1 MIIRSFGS
9 AYEVSD
15 YTKEVNIIPNSWGT
29 IGNLGIFQ
37 EESVAEHV
45 VAFEEIVYNGAI
57 LVDRIRGDRGT
68 QNKGQVRKIHTFAIP
83 HFPLDDYIS
92 PQDVDGKRAYGAMD
106 EAERLADVRMRKME
120 RIRKAHADTLEFARA
135 QLITAGTV
143 YSPNGTASLDWNAE
157 FGWTR
162 VSVDFTLGTSTTDV
176 LEKIE
181 AGLASLQDNANGQ
194 SHTGYVVLSSPEFF
208 AKLVKHASVKQA
220 YQYYTSTQE
229 PLRQRLGGP
238 LTKNRM
244 FDYGGVTFVE
254 MRDTAPNG
262 ARHIP
267 ANKAFLVP
275 QGTDVFKTFFSPAQ
289 RFGLVNTLGEQVYMF
304 ETPDAKG
311 TKIEI
316 ETESNF
322 ANALMM
328 PSQVVEFNTSN

>member
-1 MIIRSFGS
+1 MIIRSFGNGF
-9 AYEVSD
+9 EVSD
-15 YTKEVNIIPNSWGT
+15 YTQEVNIIPNSWGT

-37 EESVAEHV
+37 DEPVAEHV
-45 VAFEEIVYNGAI
+45 VAFEEIIYNGAI
-57 LVDRIRGDRGT
+57 LVDRVRGDRGPK
-68 QNKGQVRKIHTFAIP
+68 NKGQVRKVHTFAIP
-83 HFPLDDYIS
+83 HFPLDDFIS
-92 PQDVDGKRAYGAMD
+92 PQDLQGKRAYGAMD
-106 EAERLADVRMRKME
+106 EAEQLAAVRMRKME
-120 RIRKAHADTLEFARA
+120 RIRKAHADTLELARA

-143 YSPNGTASLDWNAE
+143 YSPSGTAALDWNAE

-162 VSVDFTLGTSTTDV
+162 VSVDFVLGTSTTDV

-194 SHTGYVVLSSPEFF
+194 THTGYVVLTSPEFF
-208 AKLVKHASVKQA
+208 AKLIKHASVKQA

-238 LTKNRM
+238 LTKNRV
-244 FDYGGVTFVE
+244 FDFGGVTFVE

-267 ANKAFLVP
+267 ANKAYLVP
-275 QGTDVFKTFFSPAQ
+275 QGTDVFKTYFSPAQ

-304 ETPDAKG
+304 ETPDTKG
-311 TKIEI
+311 TAIEI

-328 PSQVVEFNTSN
+328 PSQVVEFTTSN